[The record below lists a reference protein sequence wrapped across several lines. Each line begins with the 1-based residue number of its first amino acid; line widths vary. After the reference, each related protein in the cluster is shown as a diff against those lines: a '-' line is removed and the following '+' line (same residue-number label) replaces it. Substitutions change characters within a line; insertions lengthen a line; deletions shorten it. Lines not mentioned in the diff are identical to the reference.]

1 MKPEPKSIFTS
12 QKDFGAQSTRRTT
25 SPRNPSFPSSTSN
38 IPPSPSTTLEGGI
51 EREAGLPTRPQHHA
65 VTSTGTNHSQNISA
79 PVSESDHLPESR
91 FRKPD
96 TPSSQ
101 PLPITPNTTNA
112 SKHPR
117 SEDSGARAV
126 STSTSERPSKRNRPR
141 LKPRHTL
148 DPESFQAAKK
158 LTTPNL
164 HSPQS
169 PLFFS
174 HTPRQRPILPTSFSS
189 SELAATML
197 NKARD
202 EVGGITTLKL
212 ARGSVSN
219 TASPPRSTRTL
230 SGSWTSLERS
240 SIPRSPD
247 ARTKSPGMQILGS
260 VGIIE
265 LLEQD
270 ERPTFIIDVAN
281 PVNFKPGGLLQI
293 VFANA
298 SLRAYES
305 TLDLI
310 TGKESQE
317 NPGIVNDFP
326 EFKTW
331 ALSFVK
337 NNESLDICLP
347 SFSYGGLSWTC
358 STLRKRLRI
367 ISGSGNSIA
376 TGAGSSSGAQ
386 SSSSVLSER
395 TRRPFIISTA
405 RSRSPLAQ
413 STEPG
418 DYFGDAIQTPDTVF
432 NIAPSQ
438 LLPSP
443 MTIDDLVPPKQA
455 MIASQSEALTSEMM
469 AARFTDTSS
478 FDWTRLPLSAA
489 LPKHIQFARS
499 IDWASTA
506 LGPIE
511 NWTFDLRA
519 MCNLIMGSPHPA
531 AMYWGDEYIIIY
543 NEAYIMLAGQK
554 HPYLMVSA

>member
-1 MKPEPKSIFTS
+1 MKPEAKSIFTS
-12 QKDFGAQSTRRTT
+12 QTDFSAQSTRERTT
-25 SPRNPSFPSSTSN
+25 SPENPSTPSSKP
-38 IPPSPSTTLEGGI
+38 PPSPKTTLEGGI
-51 EREAGLPTRPQHHA
+51 EREAGLPTRLQRTEKSTRKTPQN
-65 VTSTGTNHSQNISA
+65 TSQPIGDSKSQ
-79 PVSESDHLPESR
+79 

-96 TPSSQ
+96 TIPS
-101 PLPITPNTTNA
+101 TPNTSNA

-117 SEDSGARAV
+117 SEDSRSRAV
-126 STSTSERPSKRNRPR
+126 STSTSERPTKRNRPR
-141 LKPRHTL
+141 LGPRLSL
-148 DPESFQAAKK
+148 DPEDFQAAKK
-158 LTTPNL
+158 LANPIL
-164 HSPQS
+164 PPLPS

-174 HTPRQRPILPTSFSS
+174 HTPRQRPILPPNPTTSDM
-189 SELAATML
+189 AATML

-202 EVGGITTLKL
+202 EIGVTTLKL

-219 TASPPRSTRTL
+219 ATSPPRSISNF
-230 SGSWTSLERS
+230 SGSWAS
-240 SIPRSPD
+240 SSTPRTPD
-247 ARTKSPGMQILGS
+247 TRTKSPGMQILGS

-298 SLRAYES
+298 SLRAHES
-305 TLDLI
+305 IFDLI

-337 NNESLDICLP
+337 NNESLDVCLP
-347 SFSYGGLSWTC
+347 SFSYGGLVWTC

-376 TGAGSSSGAQ
+376 TGAGSSSGGH
-386 SSSSVLSER
+386 SSSSALSER
-395 TRRPFIISTA
+395 TRGPLLLGTT
-405 RSRSPLAQ
+405 RSPPAQ
-413 STEPG
+413 TSELE
-418 DYFGDAIQTPDTVF
+418 DYFGDTTPDAVF
-432 NIAPSQ
+432 NNAPLQ
-438 LLPSP
+438 PLPSP
-443 MTIDDLVPPKQA
+443 MTIDDLVPKQT
-455 MIASQSEALTSEMM
+455 MIASQGGALSSEMILTN
-469 AARFTDTSS
+469 FPETSS

-511 NWTFDLRA
+511 DWSFDLRA

-531 AMYWGDEYIIIY
+531 AMYWGDDYTIIY

-554 HPYLMVSA
+554 HPHLMVSTWKRRFSLHL